1 MKTSF
6 GEILFGNDYVVQM
19 IAECG
24 ERKHVLGVCAY
35 SVAHA
40 THKAINEMKN
50 IKSEC
55 MSVDYIKKL

>member
-1 MKTSF
+1 
-6 GEILFGNDYVVQM
+6 M